1 MAALFSYIDAVAAL
15 SPANITIFQA
25 ARLAENPLDLRYRA
39 IFPRVNATSIRISSI
54 TTVDFRPVGGRREWN
69 AQGRE
74 IPENL
79 GPLREAEIVPIEFT
93 KHIDERAMQ
102 LLREA
107 GIEEMVRRGVINS
120 VETWPT
126 VLADACERQLERDA
140 FEAWFTG
147 LVTVKDTKTNDS
159 VVASLGFDQATTYPT
174 AGTDWDDPG
183 EDAYLNFLT
192 GLQAA
197 QTKFGGAVGGART
210 HRTVAQA
217 IIEDAPDGPNGL
229 RPTISSLQERVRE
242 EGFPNFNLI
251 IDERTYDEFNDGG
264 SATTAAYYVPDGLIG
279 YQPADGRVGNTHV
292 APVARAY
299 DFLTGGNRKFANG
312 VAIFLDEQNSG
323 KTLKIAAQENAL
335 AIPEE
340 RLTYVEDTGIA
351 R

>member
-39 IFPRVNATSIRISSI
+39 IFPRVPTDSIKISSI

-69 AQGRE
+69 AKGRE

-79 GPLREAEIVPIEFT
+79 GPMREAEIVPIEFT
-93 KHIDERAMQ
+93 KHLDERVMQ
-102 LLREA
+102 LLGEPN
-107 GIEEMVRRGVINS
+107 VQSLVQRGLINS

-147 LVTVKDTKTNDS
+147 LITVKDTKTNDS
-159 VVASLGFDQATTYPT
+159 VTASLGFTQATTYPT
-174 AGTDWDDPG
+174 PGTDWDDPG

-229 RPTISSLQERVRE
+229 RPTISSLQDRIRE
-242 EGFPNFNLI
+242 EGFPNFALT

-292 APVARAY
+292 APVVKAY
-299 DFLTGGNRKFANG
+299 KFLTGGNAKFANG
-312 VAIFLDEQNSG
+312 VAIFLVPQNDG
-323 KTLKIAAQENAL
+323 DTLLIRAQENAL
-335 AIPEE
+335 SIPEE
-340 RLTYVEDTGIA
+340 RRVYVEDTGIA